1 MTQPAAKRVPTIPL
15 LILAV
20 VDLGLA
26 FSLLIRG
33 GFGIEFLLIAAFG
46 VLLAVLGL
54 RGVRV

>member
-15 LILAV
+15 LIFAV

-33 GFGIEFLLIAAFG
+33 GFGIEFLLIASIG
-46 VLLAVLGL
+46 VLFAVLGL